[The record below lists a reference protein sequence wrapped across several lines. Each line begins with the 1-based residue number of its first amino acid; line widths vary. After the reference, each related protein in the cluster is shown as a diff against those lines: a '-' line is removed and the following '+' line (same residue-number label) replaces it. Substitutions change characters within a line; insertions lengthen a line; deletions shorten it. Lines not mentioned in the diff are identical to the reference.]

1 MQVWVHNGDDRL
13 VEVTRAVIHE
23 VLADRYEN
31 QGGLT

>member
-23 VLADRYEN
+23 VLADRTKTKED
-31 QGGLT
+31 